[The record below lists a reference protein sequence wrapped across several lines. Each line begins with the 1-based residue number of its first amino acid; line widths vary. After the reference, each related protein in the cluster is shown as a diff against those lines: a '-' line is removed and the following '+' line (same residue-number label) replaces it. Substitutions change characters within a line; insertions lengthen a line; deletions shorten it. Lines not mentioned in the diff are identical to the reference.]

1 MEKKIDKYRDQIMY
15 LWIFNLTLIAGCI
28 NAVGL
33 MQFSLPITYVSGKI
47 AQMAV
52 NSTLGKWDIFIVYF
66 ILIACFFL
74 GSLFSGIVFS
84 KQKFQLRLRYGL
96 LLIGYAMII
105 TAASFVFRERNI
117 MAYILAFIVGSQNG
131 FFLYWKGAIVRTA
144 HMTGYLSDAGVI
156 YGRAL
161 RGNKL
166 NLWKAFFYTINIMM
180 FFIGG
185 LLGAY
190 IIMHHIEWIYKVISL
205 LYIAAALV
213 FFYLRSLHKNESR
226 HFYK

>member
-84 KQKFQLRLRYGL
+84 KQKFQLL
-96 LLIGYAMII
+96 LL
-105 TAASFVFRERNI
+105 SF
-117 MAYILAFIVGSQNG
+117 
-131 FFLYWKGAIVRTA
+131 
-144 HMTGYLSDAGVI
+144 
-156 YGRAL
+156 GR
-161 RGNKL
+161 GIS
-166 NLWKAFFYTINIMM
+166 WPIFW
-180 FFIGG
+180 
-185 LLGAY
+185 LL
-190 IIMHHIEWIYKVISL
+190 L
-205 LYIAAALV
+205 
-213 FFYLRSLHKNESR
+213 
-226 HFYK
+226 